1 MQTTIF
7 KKGDKVRHRRSP
19 EWGTGVI
26 SRTEMLSREGG
37 TDMRLWV
44 RFPSVGEKVLLAS
57 IAPLDHVSDGTGNGV
72 DAIDFHSRPTIA
84 EHAQSTGGGWLAEIS
99 KKKPEDLMTAVPLEA
114 TDPFVPAPRRLAN
127 ALALYRFDGTGVKL
141 IEWAV
146 AQSGL
151 DDPMT
156 RYNRQELEAQW
167 KRWLFN
173 LDNAV
178 LKILQELR
186 RDQPSI
192 QAALAK
198 APPLAKKA
206 VPRLLANMK

>member
-26 SRTEMLSREGG
+26 SRTEMLNREGG
-37 TDMRLWV
+37 MDMRLWV

-57 IAPLDHVSDGTGNGV
+57 IAPLDHVTDGG
-72 DAIDFHSRPTIA
+72 AAEALDFHSRPSVA
-84 EHAQSTGGGWLAEIS
+84 EATQSTGGGWLAEIS
-99 KKKPEDLMTAVPLEA
+99 KSKPEDVMTAVPLEA

-127 ALALYRFDGTGVKL
+127 ALALYRFDGSGVKL

-186 RDQPSI
+186 RDQASI

-198 APPLAKKA
+198 APPLAKKV
-206 VPRLLANMK
+206 VPRLLANMR

>member
-26 SRTEMLSREGG
+26 SRTEMLNREGG
-37 TDMRLWV
+37 MDMRLWV

-57 IAPLDHVSDGTGNGV
+57 IAPLDHVTDGG
-72 DAIDFHSRPTIA
+72 AAEALDFHSRPSVA
-84 EHAQSTGGGWLAEIS
+84 EAAQSTGGGWLAEIS
-99 KKKPEDLMTAVPLEA
+99 KSKPEDVMTAVPLEA

-127 ALALYRFDGTGVKL
+127 ALALYRFDGSGVKL

-186 RDQPSI
+186 RDQASI

-198 APPLAKKA
+198 APPLAKKV
-206 VPRLLANMK
+206 VPRLLANMR

>member
-19 EWGTGVI
+19 EWGTGVVT
-26 SRTEMLSREGG
+26 RTEMLSREGG

-44 RFPSVGEKVLLAS
+44 RFPSAGEKVLLAS
-57 IAPLDHVSDGTGNGV
+57 IAPLDPVGDEASV
-72 DAIDFHSRPTIA
+72 LDFHARPTIA
-84 EHAQSTGGGWLAEIS
+84 EHEQSSGGGWLAEIS
-99 KKKPEDLMTAVPLEA
+99 KRKPEDLMTAVPLEA
-114 TDPFVPAPRRLAN
+114 TDPFIPPHKRLAN
-127 ALALYRFDGTGVKL
+127 ALALYRFDGTGVRL

-156 RYNRQELEAQW
+156 RYNRQELEQLW

-186 RDQPSI
+186 RDQPTI
-192 QAALAK
+192 QHALAK
-198 APPLAKKA
+198 APPLAKKS

>member
-1 MQTTIF
+1 MHTTIF

-26 SRTEMLSREGG
+26 SRTEMLNREGG
-37 TDMRLWV
+37 ADMRLWV

-57 IAPLDHVSDGTGNGV
+57 IAPLDQVTDGAAS
-72 DAIDFHSRPTIA
+72 DAIDFHSRPGIA
-84 EHAQSTGGGWLAEIS
+84 EATRSSGGGWLAEIS
-99 KKKPEDLMTAVPLEA
+99 KSKPEDLMAAVPLEA
-114 TDPFVPAPRRLAN
+114 TDPFVPAPRRLAH
-127 ALALYRFDGTGVKL
+127 ALALYRFDGSGVKL
-141 IEWAV
+141 IEWAI

-167 KRWLFN
+167 KRWIFN

-186 RDQPSI
+186 RDQATI

-198 APPLAKKA
+198 APPLAKKV